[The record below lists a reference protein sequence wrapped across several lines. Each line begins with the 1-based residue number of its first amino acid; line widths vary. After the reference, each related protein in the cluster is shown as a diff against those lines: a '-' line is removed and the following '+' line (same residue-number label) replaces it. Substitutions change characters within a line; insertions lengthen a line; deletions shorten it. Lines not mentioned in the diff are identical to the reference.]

1 MKITKS
7 NITVIITL
15 IFSAVLLGLQGP
27 VTKALVKKSDRL
39 DAKYAVHY
47 TIKSTFILPDIL
59 REISGMVWL
68 DENTFAS
75 IQDEDGFIYVYDVA
89 ENEFRDK
96 IEFATSGDYEGIAIK
111 EHDAY
116 VMRSDGLIFEIK
128 NYRTDS
134 LEISQLET
142 PFTSSNDIESLT
154 YDPIHNRLLTAPKE
168 EDLSNKDYKGIYQ
181 IPLETKQMDSLPIIK
196 IDLKSEKLKPF
207 RHKKIHKTFNPS
219 GMAIHPKTKEIY
231 LVDGKKPKL
240 MVLSPKGEILKA
252 IPLDK
257 RKFAQPEGITFSDD
271 GRLFISNE
279 AGNKHENGNILEVE
293 LKE

>member
-7 NITVIITL
+7 NVTVIITL
-15 IFSAVLLGLQGP
+15 IFSAILLALQGP

-39 DAKYAVHY
+39 NAKYAVHY
-47 TIKSTFILPDIL
+47 TIKSTFTLPDIL
-59 REISGMVWL
+59 REISGIVWL

-89 ENEFRDK
+89 ENEIKDK
-96 IEFATSGDYEGIAIK
+96 IEFANSGDYEGIAIN
-111 EHDAY
+111 ENDAY
-116 VMRSDGLIFEIK
+116 VMRSDGLLFVVK
-128 NYRTDS
+128 NYRS
-134 LEISQLET
+134 EHPEISEIQT
-142 PFTSSNDIESLT
+142 PFSSDNDIESLN
-154 YDPIHNRLLTAPKE
+154 YDPDNNRLLTAPKE
-168 EDLSNKDYKGIYQ
+168 EDLITKNIKGIYQ
-181 IPLETKQMDSLPIIK
+181 IPLKTMRMDSMPIIK
-196 IDLKSEKLKPF
+196 INLKSEKLKPF

-219 GMAIHPKTKEIY
+219 GMAIHPITKEIY

-240 MVLSPKGEILKA
+240 MVLNMKGEILKA
-252 IPLDK
+252 LPLDK

-279 AGNKHENGNILEVE
+279 AGNKHDNGNILEVE